1 MTAPE
6 STNNREMAQVRPALP
21 FALVLGTFAGVVV
34 LVYLLA
40 YLALRFFGFDYGSAI
55 FDVAPLF
62 GALMASWQCAKSY
75 RFTLTNVDYWI
86 LIVGCLVI
94 ETGISA
100 LVISQFNPR
109 VLAMYLTILP
119 MRLGLHLLALMYL
132 YSDKRMARQ
141 IAPLASGRKK

>member
-1 MTAPE
+1 
-6 STNNREMAQVRPALP
+6 MAQVRPALR
-21 FALVLGTFAGVVV
+21 FELVLGTFAGVVV
-34 LVYLLA
+34 LVYVLA
-40 YLALRFFGFDYGSAI
+40 YLALMLFGFDYGSAL

-75 RFTLTNVDYWI
+75 RFTLTTMDYWI

-109 VLAMYLTILP
+109 ILAMYLTLLP
-119 MRLGLHLLALMYL
+119 MRLGLHVLALMYL

-141 IAPLASGRKK
+141 IASLASGKKK